1 MSRNRMSASR
11 MSDSRAAAAGAR
23 RSAVGRARRSQR
35 SRTPFV
41 VVGSVVLALVA
52 LFAVYTSSTTGDTV
66 ASARYDVGDPGI
78 GAIAPDFALPDV
90 TAPAAAGG
98 LPATVR
104 LSDYRGETVLLY
116 FHEGLGCQPC
126 WDQIRDLESDPG
138 LLASAGIDQLLTITS
153 GPQDLIAQKMRDDGL
168 SAPALAD
175 TDLAVSA
182 QWEANRFGMMGTSR
196 NGHTFVLVGPDGV
209 IQWRADYGGPPNY
222 TMYVPGS
229 QLLEDLRANRP
240 AG

>member
-1 MSRNRMSASR
+1 MSRNQTSG
-11 MSDSRAAAAGAR
+11 SRAEAASAR
-23 RSAVGRARRSQR
+23 RSVVGSARRSQR

-41 VVGSVVLALVA
+41 VAGSVVLALVA
-52 LFAVYTSSTTGDTV
+52 LFAVYTSSTTGDAV

-78 GAIAPDFALPDV
+78 GATAPDFVLPDV
-90 TAPAAAGG
+90 TVPAGG
-98 LPATVR
+98 GPAPNVR

-138 LLASAGIDQLLTITS
+138 LLASVGIDQLLTITS

-168 SAPALAD
+168 AAPALAD

-182 QWEANRFGMMGTSR
+182 QWEANRFGMMGNSR

-229 QLLEDLRANRP
+229 QLLDDLRATRQ

>member
-1 MSRNRMSASR
+1 MSRSQMSG
-11 MSDSRAAAAGAR
+11 SRAEAAGAR
-23 RSAVGRARRSQR
+23 RSAVGRARRSQH
-35 SRTPFV
+35 SRTPLV
-41 VVGSVVLALVA
+41 VVGSVVLALIA

-66 ASARYDVGDPGI
+66 ASDRYDVGDPGI
-78 GAIAPDFALPDV
+78 GATAPDFVLPDV
-90 TAPAAAGG
+90 TAAAASGPAAN
-98 LPATVR
+98 VR

-126 WDQIRDLESDPG
+126 WDQIRDLQADPG
-138 LLASAGIDQLLTITS
+138 LLASAGIDRLLTITS

-168 SAPALAD
+168 TAPALAD

-182 QWEANRFGMMGTSR
+182 QWEANRFGMMGNSR

-209 IQWRADYGGPPNY
+209 IEWRADYGGPPNY
-222 TMYVPGS
+222 TMYVPGP
-229 QLLEDLRANRP
+229 QLLDDLRATRQ

>member
-1 MSRNRMSASR
+1 MSGSR
-11 MSDSRAAAAGAR
+11 MSGSRAGAASAR
-23 RSAVGRARRSQR
+23 RSVVGRTRRSQR

-41 VVGSVVLALVA
+41 VAGSGVLAVVA
-52 LFAVYTSSTTGDTV
+52 LFAVYTTSTTGDAV
-66 ASARYDVGDPGI
+66 ASHRYDVGEPGI
-78 GAIAPDFALPDV
+78 GATTPDFLLPDV
-90 TAPAAAGG
+90 NAPAAPGG
-98 LPATVR
+98 LPPTVK

-138 LLASAGIDQLLTITS
+138 LLASAGIDRLLTITS

-168 SAPALAD
+168 TAPALAD

-182 QWEANRFGMMGTSR
+182 RWEANRFGMMGTSR

-209 IQWRADYGGPPNY
+209 IKWRADYGGPPNY
-222 TMYVPGS
+222 TMYVPAN
-229 QLLEDLRANRP
+229 QLLDDLRAARQ

>member
-1 MSRNRMSASR
+1 MSRSR
-11 MSDSRAAAAGAR
+11 MSGSRAEAAGAR
-23 RSAVGRARRSQR
+23 RSVVGRARRSQR
-35 SRTPFV
+35 SRIPFV
-41 VVGSVVLALVA
+41 VAGSVVLALVA
-52 LFAVYTSSTTGDTV
+52 LFAVYTTSTTGDAV
-66 ASARYDVGDPGI
+66 ASDRYDVGDPGI
-78 GAIAPDFALPDV
+78 GATAPDFLLPDV
-90 TAPAAAGG
+90 TAPPAPGG
-98 LPATVR
+98 LPPTVE

-153 GPQDLIAQKMRDDGL
+153 GPHDLIAQKMRDDGL
-168 SAPALAD
+168 TAPALAD

-196 NGHTFVLVGPDGV
+196 NGQTFVLVGPDGV
-209 IQWRADYGGPPNY
+209 IEWRADYGGPPDY
-222 TMYVPGS
+222 TMYVPGA
-229 QLLEDLRANRP
+229 QLLDDLRAARQ

>member
-1 MSRNRMSASR
+1 MSRNRMSAGG
-11 MSDSRAAAAGAR
+11 MSGSRAEAASAS
-23 RSAVGRARRSQR
+23 RSTVGRARRPR
-35 SRTPFV
+35 GSRTPFV
-41 VVGSVVLALVA
+41 VAGSVVVALVA

-78 GAIAPDFALPDV
+78 GATAPDFLLPDV
-90 TAPAAAGG
+90 TAAAAGG
-98 LPATVR
+98 PPPTVR

-138 LLASAGIDQLLTITS
+138 LLASVGIDRLLTITS
-153 GPQDLIAQKMRDDGL
+153 GPLDLIAQKMRDDGL

-229 QLLEDLRANRP
+229 QLLDDLRAARQT
-240 AG
+240 G

>member
-1 MSRNRMSASR
+1 MSRNQMSG
-11 MSDSRAAAAGAR
+11 SRAEAAGAR
-23 RSAVGRARRSQR
+23 RSVVGRARRSQR

-41 VVGSVVLALVA
+41 VAGSVVLALVA
-52 LFAVYTSSTTGDTV
+52 LFAVYTSSTSGDAA
-66 ASARYDVGDPGI
+66 ASDRYDVGDPGI
-78 GAIAPDFALPDV
+78 GATAPDFALPDV
-90 TAPAAAGG
+90 TAAAGG
-98 LPATVR
+98 GPAPTVR

-182 QWEANRFGMMGTSR
+182 QWEANRFGMMGNSR

-209 IQWRADYGGPPNY
+209 IEWRADYGGPPNY
-222 TMYVPGS
+222 TMYVPGP
-229 QLLEDLRANRP
+229 QLLDDLRAARQS
-240 AG
+240 G

>member
-1 MSRNRMSASR
+1 MSRNRMSGSG
-11 MSDSRAAAAGAR
+11 MSGSRAEAASAR
-23 RSAVGRARRSQR
+23 RSVVGRARRPQR
-35 SRTPFV
+35 SRTPLV
-41 VVGSVVLALVA
+41 VAGSVVLAVVA
-52 LFAVYTSSTTGDTV
+52 LFAVYTSSTTGDAV

-78 GAIAPDFALPDV
+78 GATAPDFVL
-90 TAPAAAGG
+90 PAAAGG
-98 LPATVR
+98 GPAPTVR

-138 LLASAGIDQLLTITS
+138 LLASVGIDQLLTITS

-168 SAPALAD
+168 TAPALAD

-182 QWEANRFGMMGTSR
+182 QWEANRFGMMGNSR

-222 TMYVPGS
+222 TMYVPGT
-229 QLLEDLRANRP
+229 QLLDDLRAARQ

>member
-1 MSRNRMSASR
+1 MSRSQMSG
-11 MSDSRAAAAGAR
+11 SRAEAAGAR
-23 RSAVGRARRSQR
+23 RSVVGRARRSQR

-66 ASARYDVGDPGI
+66 ASDRYDVGDPGI
-78 GAIAPDFALPDV
+78 GATAPDFVLPDV
-90 TAPAAAGG
+90 TAAAAGG
-98 LPATVR
+98 PAANVR

-126 WDQIRDLESDPG
+126 WDQIRDLEADPG
-138 LLASAGIDQLLTITS
+138 LLASVGIDRLLTITS

-168 SAPALAD
+168 TAPALAD
-175 TDLAVSA
+175 TGLAVSA
-182 QWEANRFGMMGTSR
+182 QWEANRFGMMGNSR

-209 IQWRADYGGPPNY
+209 IEWRADYGGPPNY

-229 QLLEDLRANRP
+229 QLLDDLRATRQ